1 MTAKD
6 PSTVRRTT
14 PRPTPRT
21 TPIAR
26 AAAVAVAALGVFGT
40 AAPAWSF
47 TLTPDATTMTCSYD
61 PNDPDSE
68 VTRFFGKLNRDAQA
82 ARLAELDAADPGL
95 AARILDYQAAIARGE
110 FPEDAPDI
118 QAAIAA
124 AGGNEKLGQLLVMDQ
139 DPNTPGTPKDQWPK
153 YTAEQARAAAEAITD
168 DPSAEVAQALDSAA
182 ATGTGFDAAK
192 ARLFHERAGEYNA
205 TQQDLKASLTA
216 CADELDALAPRPL
229 WHFVLGTLAV
239 LFVAVLLLKATVSRT
254 KPKYAATSHRATKHR
269 ASKR

>member
-1 MTAKD
+1 M
-6 PSTVRRTT
+6 
-14 PRPTPRT
+14 
-21 TPIAR
+21 
-26 AAAVAVAALGVFGT
+26 AVAALGVFGT
-40 AAPAWSF
+40 ATPAWSF

-139 DPNTPGTPKDQWPK
+139 DPNAPGSPKDQWPK

-229 WHFVLGTLAV
+229 WHFVLGALAV
-239 LFVAVLLLKATVSRT
+239 LLVAVLLLKAAVNRT

-269 ASKR
+269 ANKR